1 MVLKM
6 SPKKT
11 DARSPSNEGSSTPG
25 AAPQRV
31 NPFARRSTTDI
42 RIQSLLHRDNQQRAA
57 DDTPTIPELPSMEG
71 LDQRTEPNGG
81 HPMPLQVEALDPD
94 VAALLTRIC
103 AVDGFLAGAVLD
115 ADLGE
120 LLLTHQNVPC
130 GDVALA
136 AQLSFAALPTRAYGQ
151 QLRELATITATRYEF
166 TTLYE
171 SPSLSLVLFTL
182 WDRAHTN
189 LVLAHMELSAA
200 LATCIKEHAA
210 RIASKP

>member
-1 MVLKM
+1 MYPLKI
-6 SPKKT
+6 
-11 DARSPSNEGSSTPG
+11 DARPPSNADSSTAG
-25 AAPQRV
+25 AAPQRL
-31 NPFARRSTTDI
+31 NAFARRSTTDI
-42 RIQSLLHRDNQQRAA
+42 RIQSLLHRDNQPRAA
-57 DDTPTIPELPSMEG
+57 DDDTPTLPELPGLEG
-71 LDQRTEPNGG
+71 LDQRTEPNSG
-81 HPMPLQVEALDPD
+81 HPMPLQVETPDPD
-94 VAALLTRIC
+94 VAALLTRIS
-103 AVDGFLAGAVLD
+103 AVDGFVAGAVFD

-151 QLRELATITATRYEF
+151 QLRELATITATRCEF

-189 LVLAHMELSAA
+189 LVLAHMEISAA
-200 LATCIKEHAA
+200 LASCIKAHAA
-210 RIASKP
+210 RIASKR